1 MPVTGSGELLTPLKP
16 ENQQQVATD
25 LGPIPASSLRWSQI
39 KLLLADTRDNAFRHK
54 LPRLGAALAFYTMLS
69 LAPLLIVVVA
79 VAGLVWGRQ
88 AAVGQLVWQIED
100 LVGHEAAQAITA
112 VINAAHRPAS
122 GVIATVL
129 GLITLF
135 FGASSAMA
143 ELRDDLNVIW
153 DVPPGPDRGK
163 IRTMV
168 GVLQN
173 RTLAFAMV
181 LAIGLFLLTSV
192 AINTILSGLGRYF
205 EWYLPTS
212 EWILQGGMFFVSFL
226 VFTLLFGTIYKVLPD
241 VPNTWGDVWPGAIVT
256 SLLFTIGKLLIGLY
270 LGKAGTTSAYGAAG
284 SLVIVLIW
292 VYYSAQIFFLGA
304 EFTHAYAEHYGSK
317 PSERARQNIEVVSH

>member
-1 MPVTGSGELLTPLKP
+1 MPVTGTGEVLTSEPP
-16 ENQQQVATD
+16 ANQQIATD
-25 LGPIPASSLRWSQI
+25 LGPIPARSLHWSQI
-39 KLLLADTRDNAFRHK
+39 KLLLATARDNAFRHK

-79 VAGLVWGRQ
+79 IAGRVYGRQ
-88 AAVGQLVWQIED
+88 AAVGQLVWQIQD
-100 LVGHEAAQAITA
+100 LVGRDAAQAITA
-112 VINAAHRPAS
+112 VVNAAHHPAS

-129 GLITLF
+129 GLVTLF
-135 FGASSAMA
+135 FGASSAMV

-153 DVPPGPDRGK
+153 EVPPAPDKGRLKTILGML
-163 IRTMV
+163 R
-168 GVLQN
+168 N

-181 LAIGLFLLTSV
+181 LAIGLFLLMSV
-192 AINTILSGLGRYF
+192 AINTILAGLGRYF

-212 EWILQGGMFFVSFL
+212 EWILQSGIFIVSFT
-226 VFTLLFGTIYKVLPD
+226 VFTLLFGTIYKILPE
-241 VPNTWGDVWPGAIVT
+241 VPNTWGDVWPGAVVT

-270 LGKAGTTSAYGAAG
+270 LGKTGTTSAYGAAG
-284 SLVIVLIW
+284 SLVIILIW

-317 PSERARQNIEVVSH
+317 PSERAHRNIQVVSH